1 MQQTGDRW
9 RSYRSV
15 GCWTMWRLLESKGTA
30 TTASSG
36 TEAARPPNVIGIR
49 HVALLNAPD
58 VRNEQL
64 IVALHFLNDFIESD
78 CFAILDVHGKINL
91 GKQDLWA
98 LLAGSS
104 SSCGFSIQKSFQEH
118 MMMHLHGVENTGYT
132 QANRS
137 ISKLSDWSVL
147 RNSTFYSILQTPP
160 VMSLR
165 EDLYIGPIINLRWMR
180 PETDL
185 IPFQIIKFST
195 LADGEDLKCSKY
207 KKVKCLAEDH
217 SQRIEILGVE
227 IAGSTADLVGASGG
241 GGGRSLSTLSV
252 EMQAT
257 VCFLEQVRGCD
268 ECVSLHRL

>member
-64 IVALHFLNDFIESD
+64 IVALHFLNGLSSHSKSYVVPAFWCVLVIHCKGILKHLVLLRDFIESD

-185 IPFQIIKFST
+185 IPFQ
-195 LADGEDLKCSKY
+195 
-207 KKVKCLAEDH
+207 
-217 SQRIEILGVE
+217 
-227 IAGSTADLVGASGG
+227 
-241 GGGRSLSTLSV
+241 
-252 EMQAT
+252 
-257 VCFLEQVRGCD
+257 
-268 ECVSLHRL
+268 